1 MQYAPIANRYLD
13 YVISC
18 LPACVAGVSA
28 SSPPASGVLLA
39 LVLANIRQRRMRI
52 VVASRKINLF
62 RIIACL
68 EELFSRSLKLSTSLL
83 MSGMNSLGA
92 GGRLS
97 GALAS
102 CRELLDHPA

>member
-18 LPACVAGVSA
+18 FPACVAGVSA

-52 VVASRKINLF
+52 VVASRKINMF
-62 RIIACL
+62 RIIMYL
-68 EELFSRSLKLSTSLL
+68 EGRSLKLSTST
-83 MSGMNSLGA
+83 SIINSLSL
-92 GGRLS
+92 LS
-97 GALAS
+97 MLAIFFDFLIS
-102 CRELLDHPA
+102 WVQF